1 MSPCPS
7 NPNVHRQRTCIRL
20 FSSYLVTLLQS
31 NDDSVR
37 LTAIKPLH
45 QARTLTILRIFQ
57 FLSFTDRDNFYTPTP
72 SQFWNYTQT
81 RVMTP
86 KKGVQLSSF
95 TKANFHFARRGQLED
110 LKYRTAIILS
120 ARAPPRTLLA
130 ELTALFQTIAGG
142 EEARCPLF
150 KNPTSDLGPSGL

>member
-1 MSPCPS
+1 MHSVIQFLPRYTIAKQRRFCPFDRHQTITPS
-7 NPNVHRQRTCIRL
+7 ENADNSED
-20 FSSYLVTLLQS
+20 FSVPFFH
-31 NDDSVR
+31 R
-37 LTAIKPLH
+37 LTD
-45 QARTLTILRIFQ
+45 
-57 FLSFTDRDNFYTPTP
+57 SDNFYTPTP
-72 SQFWNYTQT
+72 SKFWNYTPT